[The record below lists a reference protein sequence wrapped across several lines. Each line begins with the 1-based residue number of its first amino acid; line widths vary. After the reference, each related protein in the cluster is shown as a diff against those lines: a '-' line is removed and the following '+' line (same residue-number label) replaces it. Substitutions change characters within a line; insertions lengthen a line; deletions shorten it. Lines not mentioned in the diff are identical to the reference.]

1 MIQLTAVHITSLSA
15 IALYTSCNRR
25 RTSPTVTVFKF
36 GVVLVADMKLSN
48 LNYFTSR
55 LVL

>member
-1 MIQLTAVHITSLSA
+1 MIQLTAVRITSLSA

-36 GVVLVADMKLSN
+36 GVVLVVADMKLS
-48 LNYFTSR
+48 NYFTSR